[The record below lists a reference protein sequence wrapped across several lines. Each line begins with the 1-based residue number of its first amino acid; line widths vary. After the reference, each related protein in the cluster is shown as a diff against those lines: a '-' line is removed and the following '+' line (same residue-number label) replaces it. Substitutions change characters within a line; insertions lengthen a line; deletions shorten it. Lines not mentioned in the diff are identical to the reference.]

1 MVGLGVISRFYLAA
15 IEQDPTLRL
24 AAVCDLTE
32 AGLAPHRAAGVPGYR
47 DHRALLAAHR
57 DLAGVIVTVPND
69 AHAPVCRDLLAAGL
83 PVCVEKPLATDPAE
97 ARALTVLAAE
107 RGVPLFTAFHRRYNT
122 PVLDLAAACARA
134 GSPVERVVVR
144 YFEMVEEHV
153 GRDRWYLDP
162 ERCGGGCVADN
173 GPNAFDL
180 VRLLLGEDELAVAA
194 VRIDRDRAG
203 LDRQA
208 VIELAPVA
216 SGPQPTG
223 PPPTGP
229 PPTGPPPTGP
239 QPGATPARP
248 AATARRARVEL
259 DWSYPGE
266 LKDVEV
272 TLADGR
278 VLHADL
284 LAGSEGFKA
293 SLWHEYRGIL
303 AAFGAA
309 LDDPGAHR
317 DGGLAALDLVAAAY
331 RAERSPA
338 VPRSLA
344 RPAAVPVTTAPTP
357 AVLPLA
363 PRPVTLP
370 ADPATPLAAPTPQ
383 GAPTILTEAR

>member
-1 MVGLGVISRFYLAA
+1 MNAPQRLTAAATATAPRRLAVVGLGVISRFYLAA

-69 AHAPVCRDLLAAGL
+69 AHAPVCRDLLTAGL

-144 YFEMVEEHV
+144 YFEMIEEHV
-153 GRDRWYLDP
+153 GGDRWYLDP

-208 VIELAPVA
+208 VIELAPA
-216 SGPQPTG
+216 ANGPRPSGPR
-223 PPPTGP
+223 
-229 PPTGPPPTGP
+229 
-239 QPGATPARP
+239 PGATSARP
-248 AATARRARVEL
+248 AAAARRARVEL

-278 VLHADL
+278 VLHADM

-338 VPRSLA
+338 VPRSLP
-344 RPAAVPVTTAPTP
+344 RPAAI
-357 AVLPLA
+357 
-363 PRPVTLP
+363 
-370 ADPATPLAAPTPQ
+370 PATPLAAPAPQ
-383 GAPTILTEAR
+383 GTPTILTEAR